1 MAELKLNAEE
11 IGHYLAEVFPQ
22 LFPVEAQGAMAGG
35 GIPAFVIESL
45 SDGEATLAFTAAEEH
60 LRPGGTVSGPALMT
74 LADLAMYVLVLAHIG
89 RQSLAVTTNL
99 NINFLRKPEP
109 GRLLAKARLLKLGR
123 ALAVG
128 DVVISAEAAPGV
140 AVAHATLT
148 YSIPPK

>member
-1 MAELKLNAEE
+1 MSELKINAEE
-11 IGHYLAEVFPQ
+11 IKLYLSEVFPQ
-22 LFPVEAQGAMAGG
+22 LFPESDTAVGQS
-35 GIPAFVIESL
+35 AFAIDAL
-45 SDGEATLAFTAAEEH
+45 SDGEAILAFTARQEH

-89 RQSLAVTTNL
+89 RQSLAVTTNM

-109 GRLLAKARLLKLGR
+109 GRLLATARLLKLGR
-123 ALAVG
+123 VLAVG
-128 DVVISAEAAPGV
+128 DVVISAEANLDV